1 MLCRLRRHNMKEK
14 RIVRGHLALRQ
25 GLCPI
30 GANLRE
36 SSPPKWVMS
45 PWRAPHVRLSLG
57 CQASDRQGCRD
68 ALACD
73 DHDTKNVV
81 YAANTP
87 ESAHVYSCLGTVR
100 HKRSKQASATI
111 HSLSGP
117 ARASCHQEPQRTS
130 RPTRCCSVQCT
141 ASLIACRTAVLSS
154 SVPCPSQQE
163 CRDGGFGHGHRRT
176 PQGLQLEQWLH
187 AFEKQ
192 FNMPTCLIQLH
203 DVPIAPAV
211 LWQGRDD
218 QDPSREIHRACLQL
232 PLGLARFALG
242 PPLGLLLLLLAQTQG
257 QQTQLDPLL
266 GHRDPD
272 HTTPDLS
279 SRRVQSP
286 RATPAP

>member
-81 YAANTP
+81 HAANTP

-141 ASLIACRTAVLSS
+141 ASRIACRTAVLSS
-154 SVPCPSQQE
+154 SSNAHPSKSAVMVALATAIVVHRKV
-163 CRDGGFGHGHRRT
+163 CSLSNGFMRLKSSSIC
-176 PQGLQLEQWLH
+176 Q
-187 AFEKQ
+187 
-192 FNMPTCLIQLH
+192 
-203 DVPIAPAV
+203 
-211 LWQGRDD
+211 
-218 QDPSREIHRACLQL
+218 RA
-232 PLGLARFALG
+232 
-242 PPLGLLLLLLAQTQG
+242 
-257 QQTQLDPLL
+257 
-266 GHRDPD
+266 
-272 HTTPDLS
+272 
-279 SRRVQSP
+279 
-286 RATPAP
+286 